1 MSKAINFV
9 RGFWSRYSK
18 AKINVLASSL
28 AFYTLTSVL
37 PMLTLGFW
45 YLTSAG
51 VTEKWIHVARGYII
65 SHLDFGSG
73 EKVLDLFNRITVETT
88 GSSWGWVGLFTF
100 FYIAIMLLVSVGN
113 AIDQVVNTS
122 EIEMDLSHGTL
133 KAIGRRFLFMI
144 FMPIALTVSSLL
156 MSWIK
161 DDSWM
166 KYLFNLN
173 YVGSVLALPLPW
185 SLDLLVFV
193 LLYYY
198 VPNRRVTVK
207 QALRAA
213 LFSTPLYIAG
223 KYAMGHYSAYAL
235 TTHKIYGAFAVIP
248 LMMLWIYVAWLIVLT
263 GALFIRENAQT
274 MARSISGRKTPK
286 SSS

>member
-1 MSKAINFV
+1 MFKAISFV
-9 RGFWSRYSK
+9 KGFWARYSK
-18 AKINVLASSL
+18 AKIAVLASSL

-37 PMLTLGFW
+37 PMFTLGFW
-45 YLTSAG
+45 YLSSAG
-51 VTEKWIHVARGYII
+51 VTEKWIHMARGYII

-73 EKVLDLFNRITVETT
+73 ERVLDLFNRITVETT
-88 GSSWGWVGLFTF
+88 DSSWGWVGLFTF

-133 KAIGRRFLFMI
+133 KAIGRRVLFLI
-144 FMPIALTVSSLL
+144 FMPVALTISTLL

-161 DDSWM
+161 DDSWL
-166 KYLFNLN
+166 KHVFNLN

-198 VPNRRVTVK
+198 VPNRRVTLK
-207 QALRAA
+207 QALRGA
-213 LFSTPLYIAG
+213 LFSTPLFIAG
-223 KYAMGHYSAYAL
+223 KYGMGYYSAYAL

-248 LMMLWIYVAWLIVLT
+248 LMMLWIYVAWLIVLS
-263 GALFIRENAQT
+263 GALFIRENAQM
-274 MARSISGRKTPK
+274 MARTTSGPKTPQ

>member
-9 RGFWSRYSK
+9 KGFWKRYRK

-28 AFYTLTSVL
+28 AFYSLTSIL
-37 PMLTLGFW
+37 PMFTLGFW
-45 YLTSAG
+45 YLTTVG
-51 VTEKWIHVARGYII
+51 VTEKWLHIARGYIV

-73 EKVLDLFNRITVETT
+73 ESVLDAFNKVTAASA
-88 GSSWGWVGLFTF
+88 GSSWGWIGLFTF
-100 FYIAIMLLVSVGN
+100 FYIAIMLLISIGN
-113 AIDQVVNTS
+113 ALDHVVNAS

-133 KAIGRRFLFMI
+133 MAIGRRFIFLV
-144 FMPIALTVSSLL
+144 FMPIALLISSLL

-166 KYLFNLN
+166 RYVFKLHYL
-173 YVGSVLALPLPW
+173 GSFLALPLPW

-193 LLYYY
+193 LLYLY
-198 VPNRRVTVK
+198 VPNRKVTPR

-223 KYAMGHYSAYAL
+223 KHAMGYYSAYAL

-248 LMMLWIYVAWLIVLT
+248 LMMLWIYVAWMIVLT
-263 GALFIRENAQT
+263 GALFIRESAGT
-274 MARSISGRKTPK
+274 MARTTSPASSPK
-286 SSS
+286 SAS